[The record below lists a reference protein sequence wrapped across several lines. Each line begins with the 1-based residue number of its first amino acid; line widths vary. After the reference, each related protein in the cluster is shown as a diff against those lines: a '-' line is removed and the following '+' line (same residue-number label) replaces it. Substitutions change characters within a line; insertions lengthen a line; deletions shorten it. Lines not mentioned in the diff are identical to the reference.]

1 MKIMFSVKEREAN
14 VYQSLLP
21 ALTRRLVECV
31 GPVFLSFWQVEPGIS
46 HDALTLQ
53 EEEESEDEL
62 SSSFIDPD
70 DVNFL
75 RSLDPK
81 EWKVSNY
88 LLPYTFLL

>member
-1 MKIMFSVKEREAN
+1 VNIVQF
-14 VYQSLLP
+14 LLT

-31 GPVFLSFWQVEPGIS
+31 GPVFLGFWQVEPGIS
-46 HDALTLQ
+46 HDALALQ

-62 SSSFIDPD
+62 TSSFIDPD

-81 EWKVSNY
+81 EWKVSNC
-88 LLPYTFLL
+88 FLTHFCCGIL

>member
-1 MKIMFSVKEREAN
+1 
-14 VYQSLLP
+14 LLT

-46 HDALTLQ
+46 DDALALQ

-62 SSSFIDPD
+62 TSSFIDPD

-81 EWKVSNY
+81 EWKVSESTPAHPKTRQVLGRRQEKPQNM
-88 LLPYTFLL
+88 TET

>member
-1 MKIMFSVKEREAN
+1 MNIV
-14 VYQSLLP
+14 QSFLA

-46 HDALTLQ
+46 HDALALQ
-53 EEEESEDEL
+53 EEEESEDEFT
-62 SSSFIDPD
+62 SSFIDPD

-81 EWKVSNY
+81 EWKVKFSSLHIY
-88 LLPYTFLL
+88 AVGFYEI